1 VAVQGIK
8 VLTQVDIEISLL
20 IFFLKILRQ
29 YPHSI
34 LDPSTGAT
42 DIVWGALDQWMNEAH
57 LA

>member
-1 VAVQGIK
+1 VAVQGMK

-29 YPHSI
+29 YSHSI
-34 LDPSTGAT
+34 VDPSTGAT
-42 DIVWGALDQWMNEAH
+42 DIVCGALDQWMNDAH